1 MIHTSYTV
9 GITTGEYKA
18 LQSVIAN
25 QQDWIENAIKNRARI
40 ASIEIQT
47 NYSNYKIERGEA
59 ITAIGSTAIIEAAYA
74 EGVVGIAPA
83 ILVDTHF
90 GRLPRRELETLG
102 FLEGE
107 LADIVG
113 DILDFADGER
123 MGHGFAPCWCCKANA
138 WGGGWFRGD
147 WEAGCGK
154 LDQA

>member
-74 EGVVGIAPA
+74 EGVVGIA
-83 ILVDTHF
+83 T
-90 GRLPRRELETLG
+90 
-102 FLEGE
+102 
-107 LADIVG
+107 
-113 DILDFADGER
+113 
-123 MGHGFAPCWCCKANA
+123 
-138 WGGGWFRGD
+138 
-147 WEAGCGK
+147 
-154 LDQA
+154 